1 MIVDYLLSLINWNL
15 QNQINNSLQTQV
27 NGGIIIDLKNGPF
40 FKEINK
46 MKLRVKIYK
55 NILDKK

>member
-40 FKEINK
+40 FKEIN
-46 MKLRVKIYK
+46 
-55 NILDKK
+55 